1 MESLTWNK
9 TDTDAVYAYMQE
21 QERPAYMDTVRS
33 VTAENGVPYL
43 RFPMLESESFIEHGF
58 STRKGGVSTG
68 IYESMNLT
76 FNLEDDPENVS
87 ENFRRMAAALH
98 TVPEKMVYSKQT
110 HTTNVLKIE
119 EHHKGMGIVRE
130 RDFDSIDGL
139 VTNMPGICLVTF
151 YADCVP
157 LYFVDPVKKAIGLSH
172 SGWRGTVGKIGKV
185 TIELMQ
191 KTYGSDPED
200 IIAAIGPSI
209 CRDCYEV
216 SGDVIQ
222 QFRESFDEA
231 YWPELFYK
239 KENGKYQLDLWRAN
253 ERIFTEAGIRED
265 HIAVTNVCT
274 HCNPDILF
282 SHRTTGDKRG
292 NVSAF
297 LALKQMTT
305 RGV

>member
-9 TDTDAVYAYMQE
+9 TDTDTVYAYMQE
-21 QERPAYMDTVRS
+21 QERPAYTDTVRS

-43 RFPMLESESFIEHGF
+43 SFPMLESESFIEHGF

-130 RDFDSIDGL
+130 RDFDNIDGL
-139 VTNMPGICLVTF
+139 VTNVPGICLVTF

-222 QFRESFDEA
+222 QFRENFDEA

-305 RGV
+305 GGV